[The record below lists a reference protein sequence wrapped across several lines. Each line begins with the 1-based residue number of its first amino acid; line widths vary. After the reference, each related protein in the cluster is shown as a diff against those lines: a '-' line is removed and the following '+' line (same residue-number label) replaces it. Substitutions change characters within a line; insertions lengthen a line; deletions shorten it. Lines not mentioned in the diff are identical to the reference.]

1 LVSTC
6 RQFGYRRTITKLT
19 NYFGLMLILPIA
31 DIAASVIF
39 KMPYFTVFG
48 AIGIVIVEAKSVF
61 ENLKQE
67 EKKRRVNPQ

>member
-1 LVSTC
+1 M
-6 RQFGYRRTITKLT
+6 
-19 NYFGLMLILPIA
+19 LMLPIA

-39 KMPYFTVFG
+39 KIPYFTVFG

-67 EKKRRVNPQ
+67 